1 MSVRHALAAF
11 VGSLL
16 IAFAAVAAEAPP
28 TGTEPLPRGKPEDV
42 GMSSERL
49 GRIGAALK
57 ADIDAGLTPGGV
69 IAIARRGKLVA
80 LEAYG
85 WRDKAG
91 GVPMTTDT
99 IFNIA
104 SMTKPMVTVGAL
116 MLYEQG
122 RLLMDDPLAKYFPK
136 FADMRVAA
144 RDAQGEPTNDTVP
157 AQRKITIQDLMRH
170 TSGIIYGGRGTTL
183 VHKQYP
189 EGSNAIANGMSG
201 EQFLD
206 KLASLPLL
214 YQPGTVWDYGFSID
228 VLGLVVEKIAAQPLG
243 QYLSANLWAPLGMND
258 TGFYIPP
265 EKAAR
270 YAKAL
275 TSDPLSG
282 KPQSITPILTEK
294 IDIECGGGC
303 AASTATDYLRFALML
318 MHGGQNGEARILG
331 RKTVEY
337 MLSDQLGPKV
347 TNLVGNADPTRADFG
362 FGLGLAVKQTP
373 GITRLIG
380 SAGSFSWPGSSG
392 TDWWADPKEDLAVVY
407 LSHAPGPIRWY
418 YRQKINAL
426 VYQAIID

>member
-1 MSVRHALAAF
+1 MRVRHALAAF

-16 IAFAAVAAEAPP
+16 IAFAAVAAETAPI
-28 TGTEPLPRGKPEDV
+28 GAEPLPRAKPEDV

-85 WRDKAG
+85 WRDKTA

-144 RDAQGEPTNDTVP
+144 RDAHGEPTNDTVP

-228 VLGLVVEKIAAQPLG
+228 VLGLVVENIAAQPLG
-243 QYLSANLWAPLGMND
+243 RYLSANLWAP
-258 TGFYIPP
+258 
-265 EKAAR
+265 
-270 YAKAL
+270 
-275 TSDPLSG
+275 
-282 KPQSITPILTEK
+282 
-294 IDIECGGGC
+294 
-303 AASTATDYLRFALML
+303 
-318 MHGGQNGEARILG
+318 
-331 RKTVEY
+331 
-337 MLSDQLGPKV
+337 
-347 TNLVGNADPTRADFG
+347 
-362 FGLGLAVKQTP
+362 
-373 GITRLIG
+373 
-380 SAGSFSWPGSSG
+380 SA
-392 TDWWADPKEDLAVVY
+392 
-407 LSHAPGPIRWY
+407 
-418 YRQKINAL
+418 
-426 VYQAIID
+426 